1 MQPSNHQVSL
11 SQKQN
16 MIRHSVVRASDQ
28 IKEGRGFESHLGSD
42 FFPSLHFMQK
52 TYHILKLRRFIY
64 LTRSIQRITRLKR
77 IILLQCEI
85 AIETHFLLSILL
97 ALPLPPP
104 PAPLSTSKQF
114 VGNGQKLVKTRESW
128 KIQRKGNNVLA
139 GKRKRVLVRKTRPLA
154 TLLSILSVVTISFL
168 FQIHLFILWQNS
180 RIVASRLRCSSR
192 IHFSTQSV
200 QNCLLFPSFC
210 EMKLEVKEHRGLFMT
225 SQT

>member
-77 IILLQCEI
+77 ITSSSVKSPQRRIFFFPYFQLCP
-85 AIETHFLLSILL
+85 S
-97 ALPLPPP
+97 PPP
-104 PAPLSTSKQF
+104 PPSQPPSNSQETARNQLRQERVGKSRGKVTMFWLGNENEFWFEKRDPQPLCCQS
-114 VGNGQKLVKTRESW
+114 LV
-128 KIQRKGNNVLA
+128 L
-139 GKRKRVLVRKTRPLA
+139 
-154 TLLSILSVVTISFL
+154 
-168 FQIHLFILWQNS
+168 
-180 RIVASRLRCSSR
+180 
-192 IHFSTQSV
+192 
-200 QNCLLFPSFC
+200 
-210 EMKLEVKEHRGLFMT
+210 
-225 SQT
+225 